1 MGRKLR
7 IFTGDEHHFHDRP
20 LEPYVMPPRQVREIR
35 SRDSV
40 YNLCNLGHKVKT
52 NVAFDSVLGHP
63 FHDLFY
69 FIPFGSLIRSNTKNV
84 LQHYFLYINFC
95 ISLICRN

>member
-7 IFTGDEHHFHDRP
+7 IFTGDEHPFHDQP
-20 LEPYVMPPRQVREIR
+20 LEPYVMPPRQVREMR

-52 NVAFDSVLGHP
+52 NVAFDSVLGH
-63 FHDLFY
+63 
-69 FIPFGSLIRSNTKNV
+69 S
-84 LQHYFLYINFC
+84 
-95 ISLICRN
+95 IS